1 MTPKIPPTPRVAGCG
16 ATSFHGPKRAVHAP
30 AGPQASLCPSRRH
43 HRGLGLKRSKIGPV
57 LVNNA
62 ADRPRRGAVC
72 HSSPAGAGRGH
83 PTAGCCRCACVCVC
97 GACVCVWSLSL
108 CLSVLGALP
117 SAGRH
122 TRPQGGCSPG
132 KAAAAAAAAEQGA
145 MRSQLE
151 RAASTCP
158 RRRDVTASACALP
171 SAAPSSPSCRR
182 SRGGS
187 SRRLRRRP
195 RSTAR
200 TCSGRN
206 GRTAAR

>member
-43 HRGLGLKRSKIGPV
+43 HRGLGLQGSKIGPV

-97 GACVCVWSLSL
+97 GACVCGLSL
-108 CLSVLGALP
+108 CVCLSLARCPLL
-117 SAGRH
+117 AG
-122 TRPQGGCSPG
+122 TPAP
-132 KAAAAAAAAEQGA
+132 KADAARAKQQQQQQQQSKARCG
-145 MRSQLE
+145 
-151 RAASTCP
+151 RAARASCVDLSTPP
-158 RRRDVTASACALP
+158 RRHRFRLRPAFSCAFFSILQKVSWWIIP
-171 SAAPSSPSCRR
+171 TFAAPPPQHSPHM
-182 SRGGS
+182 
-187 SRRLRRRP
+187 
-195 RSTAR
+195 
-200 TCSGRN
+200 
-206 GRTAAR
+206 